1 MIITVC
7 VLSMISQSSLAT
19 DCDKVLGACDAALK
33 ARKEEVRLC
42 DLALQQSKGNSTA
55 LNQRVDEL
63 NGKLESPI
71 RNPFIM
77 TTVGVVIGIIVGG
90 IALRK

>member
-1 MIITVC
+1 MSIGTQTVR
-7 VLSMISQSSLAT
+7 A
-19 DCDKVLGACDAALK
+19 DCDTVLDKCDAALQ

-42 DLALQQSKGNSTA
+42 DLALKQAKGNTVE
-55 LNQRVDEL
+55 LNKLVDEQ
-63 NGKLESPI
+63 NKKLESPT

-77 TTVGVVIGIIVGG
+77 TTVGVVLGLIVGG